1 MMNNTLI
8 ILSTIS
14 VDLNSGLVRQWKRK
28 YFFDTCNCSTTKIQ
42 KSTAK
47 SLSKCFLHRQQI
59 SKLLSSPPTPPPPK
73 FPYFRNHLEHS
84 EHFT

>member
-14 VDLNSGLVRQWKRK
+14 VDLYSGLVRQWKRK

-47 SLSKCFLHRQQI
+47 SFSN
-59 SKLLSSPPTPPPPK
+59 
-73 FPYFRNHLEHS
+73 FRNYIEHS
-84 EHFT
+84 KHFT